1 MEAAILTIGDE
12 ILIGQIVDTNS
23 AWLGNKLNEVGVRIS
38 KILSVGDNRK
48 DIEQSVEML
57 MEKYRLVLV
66 TGGLGPTNDDITKNV
81 LCDYFNCKLVQSDE
95 VLANI
100 NELLGKRGVPLNQNN
115 LNQALVPDKAVVLNN
130 RRGTAPAMLF
140 EKNGSF
146 LISMPG
152 VPFEMK
158 WITENYVLP
167 FIKDKFD
174 TNQIFHKTIVTS
186 GLPESVLAEKI
197 ADWENSLP
205 EYVKL
210 AYLPSPGFIR
220 LRLSIYNYLPEYQTL
235 IDELVAQL
243 KLLIPKNV
251 IGEEDKKPEVLLG
264 DLLKIYGKTMC
275 TAESCTGGTIASM
288 ITSVPGSSAYFW
300 GSIVSYDNSVKM
312 NLLGVSKFDL
322 EKYGAV
328 SQQVVEQMAKGA
340 ITILKTDYAVSV
352 SGVAGPDGGT
362 PEKPVGTVW
371 IAVASPNSVVSKK
384 FQFFN
389 DRDINIKRA
398 ANSALAM
405 LFDFVRES
413 MK

>member
-23 AWLGNKLNEVGVRIS
+23 AWLGNKLNEVGVRIR
-38 KILSVGDNRK
+38 KILSVGDNRE
-48 DIEQSVEML
+48 DVEQAVEML
-57 MEKYRLVLV
+57 MGKYKLVLV
-66 TGGLGPTNDDITKNV
+66 TGGLGPTNDDITKNI
-81 LCDYFNCKLVQSDE
+81 LCDYFNCKLVKSDE

-100 NELLGKRGVPLNQNN
+100 NELLGKRGVPLNLNN

-130 RRGTAPAMLF
+130 KKGTAPAMLF
-140 EKNGSF
+140 EKDGSY

-167 FIKDKFD
+167 FIKDKFE
-174 TNQIFHKTIVTS
+174 TIQIFHKTIVTS

-197 ADWENSLP
+197 ADWEDSLP
-205 EYVKL
+205 NYIKL

-220 LRLSIYNYLPEYQTL
+220 LRLSIYDYLPEYQ
-235 IDELVAQL
+235 IVVDELVVKL
-243 KLLIPKNV
+243 KYIIPKNI

-264 DLLKIYGKTMC
+264 ELLKKYGKTIS

-288 ITSVPGSSAYFW
+288 ITSVPGSSAYFM
-300 GSIVSYDNSVKM
+300 GSVVSYDNSVKM
-312 NLLGVSKFDL
+312 NLLGVSKTDL
-322 EKYGAV
+322 GNYGAV

-340 ITILKTDYAVSV
+340 LALLKTDYAVSV

-362 PEKPVGTVW
+362 PDKPVGTVW
-371 IAVASPNSVVSKK
+371 IAVASSSSVVSKK

-389 DRDINIKRA
+389 DRDINIKRS

-405 LFDFVRES
+405 LIDFVNHYI
-413 MK
+413 K

>member
-405 LFDFVRES
+405 LIDFVREDVE
-413 MK
+413 

>member
-48 DIEQSVEML
+48 DIEQAVDML

-251 IGEEDKKPEVLLG
+251 IGEKDKKQEVLLG

-371 IAVASPNSVVSKK
+371 IAVASQNSVISKK
-384 FQFFN
+384 LQFFN

-405 LFDFVRES
+405 LIDFVREDVE
-413 MK
+413 